1 MFICFRFFGCLYVVS
16 ELVPF
21 LYVKKFPTAFASIS
35 THGFF
40 PMFCNFFFCIDPIFK
55 KNSRQSSYSNPR
67 KVFFRQVYKP
77 LGRLQ
82 ILSSQHSHYIWL
94 SISTASSKST
104 LKCVRY
110 WSSSASSWPSHL
122 LVMLNSM
129 YWCLKIFDANSRLG
143 AHSQSIWFDSFLDI
157 FQHSG
162 SPPVR
167 DGWFSSVHGKVIL
180 VRKPW
185 KRPGMRCI
193 IYYQFKLKISST
205 INFFV
210 FWKIVSVVVALST
223 IVTASDGKRN
233 KMSYE
238 ANV

>member
-1 MFICFRFFGCLYVVS
+1 VVS

-21 LYVKKFPTAFASIS
+21 LNVKLRIANSICVNLN
-35 THGFF
+35 TGFF
-40 PMFCNFFFCIDPIFK
+40 PCSAIFFFFCIDPIFK
-55 KNSRQSSYSNPR
+55 RKSRQSNSNPW

-77 LGRLQ
+77 LGRLH
-82 ILSSQHSHYIWL
+82 ILSTHITSHSQS
-94 SISTASSKST
+94 AQQASKST